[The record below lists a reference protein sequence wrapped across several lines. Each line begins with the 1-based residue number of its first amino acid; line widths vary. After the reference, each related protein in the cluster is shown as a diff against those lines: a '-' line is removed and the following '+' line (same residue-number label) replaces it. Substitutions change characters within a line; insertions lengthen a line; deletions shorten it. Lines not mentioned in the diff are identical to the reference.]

1 MKLTKNDV
9 KKYLP
14 HREPFLF
21 IDGVSD
27 YTRGES
33 IIAFREFSPDEYFF
47 KGHFPGNPIVPG
59 VILMESLAQAGGI
72 LVNLSFQEEFTEKGY
87 ENAYL
92 MGLDNC
98 KFRKIVK
105 PGDKVDLYVSLEK
118 KRSRII
124 YFSGQ
129 VMIGETKIAEGRISA
144 SLV

>member
-1 MKLTKNDV
+1 MKLTRDDV

-27 YTRGES
+27 LTEGKS
-33 IIAFREFSPDEYFF
+33 IIAFREFLPEEYFF

-72 LVNLSFQEEFTEKGY
+72 LVNLSFQKEFEEKGY
-87 ENAYL
+87 DNAYL

-105 PGDKVDLYVSLEK
+105 PGDKVYLHVSLDK

-124 YFSGQ
+124 YFSGH
-129 VMIGETKIAEGRISA
+129 VMIGETKVAEGRISA

>member
-1 MKLTKNDV
+1 MVLTKDDV
-9 KKYLP
+9 KKLLP

-21 IDGVSD
+21 IDGVRE
-27 YTRGES
+27 YTEGKS
-33 IIAFREFSPDEYFF
+33 IVAFREFSPDEFFF

-72 LVNLSFQEEFTEKGY
+72 LVNLSFQKEFKDKGY

-98 KFRKIVK
+98 KFRKIVQ
-105 PGDKVDLYVSLEK
+105 PGDRIDLHVNLDK

-129 VMIGETKIAEGRISA
+129 VMIGDTKVAEGNISA